1 MSRTASRMGDFAEG
15 LIAYEARA
23 NPSSESKRPAALLVF
38 EKLRLHLTTLMG
50 NVGFRALLSRSLALA
65 RIEVPGL
72 RAVQV
77 NDDGFFVGMDE
88 LGAQAGPK
96 KTAETNIILLTSF
109 LGLLVTFIGEN
120 LTLRLMRQIWPNLP
134 LGDLDFGNGGH
145 DENPKRRG

>member
-1 MSRTASRMGDFAEG
+1 MRDFAQR
-15 LIAYEARA
+15 LIAYEASE
-23 NPSSESKRPAALLVF
+23 NSSSQPKSPAALLVF

-77 NDDGFFVGMDE
+77 NDDGFFAGMDE

-120 LTLRLMRQIWPNLP
+120 LTLRLMRQIWPNL
-134 LGDLDFGNGGH
+134 LFGDLDFSNGGL
-145 DENPKRRG
+145 DEKPKRRG